1 MRFRQKNRSRRS
13 SLRSQ
18 YQATLE
24 RLEERTV
31 PTASWNNF
39 GGNAQHTDVAQV
51 AAQPINQLL
60 WEVPLDMDPWGA
72 VHYGDPVFTA
82 NNVVVVPIKVT
93 WDANNQG
100 ATNFFEVGINDV
112 TGAVLW
118 STAPMGSITS
128 ITNNA
133 NDTMTITSTIVPGTV
148 LTNGESVTVYVPQGD
163 TAANPGE
170 GNTTYQV
177 SNVSTNGTTCSFTIN
192 VAGNGAYTGDG
203 LWTLSTA
210 SSAATSYIEPPYDW
224 LPPDQ
229 AAYDPVT
236 DRVYFPGPG
245 GTIDYI
251 SNPDTATGVVTPT
264 QEAFYGT
271 SSYNANQSAYNQSI
285 YINTPV
291 TVDSQGDIFFGYVVN
306 PSNSNPSGITE
317 GGIARISAS
326 GTGTDVSAFAAVNTA
341 GQTPTDDGNW
351 TAAQGS
357 APALSNDGSTLFL
370 PVADGGYNANGNFY
384 NSYLVGLNSTTLT
397 PEYSV
402 PLYYPDTGSG
412 VPASGVQTSGD
423 RAYLHPDSTASV
435 MVAPDGTVFFGV
447 WAYGSTY
454 GNGSRGFLLHFS
466 GNLQTEYTPGA
477 FGWDDTPSII
487 PLTGPNA
494 MTVSGY
500 TGSSSYLI
508 VSKYNNYANT
518 EVGEPYG
525 GNGVNEIAILDPYAS
540 QPDPNYDAEVNGQPI
555 PVMQQVM
562 TFSSPSP
569 DLGNI
574 NAGDPDAVREWCT
587 NGTAVDPETDS
598 IYINDEDG
606 YTYQWNLGTDTI
618 TNTVE
623 VSAGYGV
630 PYTPTAIAP
639 DGEVF
644 SDNGGTLF
652 ALGGYSNF
660 TLSASASANP
670 AVYGNAITFT
680 ADLASSIGGPTP
692 TGTVTFTAYA
702 GANNALNYDTTPITL
717 GMATV
722 DDGVATLSLSASQ
735 SAAVL
740 LAAHY
745 HVTAN
750 YSGDSNYSSGVAT
763 FVLPVLETATTSVS
777 ASRQSGGSWQQCH
790 LDRHGDA
797 QRHAEHRGRERQR
810 LVQLLGAH
818 RNGHLHGR
826 QHCPRHGYAQP
837 FGEWDLFVDLRPA
850 GHIEWSQACLQEPT
864 QSRPSI
870 VETRTSPTASPRH
883 FRYT

>member
-1 MRFRQKNRSRRS
+1 MWFRKKNRSRRS

-24 RLEERTV
+24 RLEQRTV
-31 PTASWNNF
+31 LTASWNNF

-82 NNVVVVPIKVT
+82 NDVVVVPIKVT

-118 STAPMGSITS
+118 STAPMGSISS

-229 AAYDPVT
+229 PAYDPVT

-384 NSYLVGLNSTTLT
+384 NSYLVGLNSTTLA

-412 VPASGVQTSGD
+412 VPASGVQIERRPRLSAPGQHGVGDGSSG
-423 RAYLHPDSTASV
+423 RHGFLRRL
-435 MVAPDGTVFFGV
+435 GV
-447 WAYGSTY
+447 W
-454 GNGSRGFLLHFS
+454 L
-466 GNLQTEYTPGA
+466 
-477 FGWDDTPSII
+477 
-487 PLTGPNA
+487 
-494 MTVSGY
+494 
-500 TGSSSYLI
+500 YL
-508 VSKYNNYANT
+508 
-518 EVGEPYG
+518 
-525 GNGVNEIAILDPYAS
+525 
-540 QPDPNYDAEVNGQPI
+540 
-555 PVMQQVM
+555 
-562 TFSSPSP
+562 
-569 DLGNI
+569 
-574 NAGDPDAVREWCT
+574 
-587 NGTAVDPETDS
+587 
-598 IYINDEDG
+598 
-606 YTYQWNLGTDTI
+606 
-618 TNTVE
+618 
-623 VSAGYGV
+623 
-630 PYTPTAIAP
+630 
-639 DGEVF
+639 
-644 SDNGGTLF
+644 
-652 ALGGYSNF
+652 
-660 TLSASASANP
+660 
-670 AVYGNAITFT
+670 
-680 ADLASSIGGPTP
+680 
-692 TGTVTFTAYA
+692 
-702 GANNALNYDTTPITL
+702 
-717 GMATV
+717 
-722 DDGVATLSLSASQ
+722 
-735 SAAVL
+735 
-740 LAAHY
+740 
-745 HVTAN
+745 
-750 YSGDSNYSSGVAT
+750 
-763 FVLPVLETATTSVS
+763 
-777 ASRQSGGSWQQCH
+777 
-790 LDRHGDA
+790 
-797 QRHAEHRGRERQR
+797 RQR
-810 LVQLLGAH
+810 LARLPLALLRQPADGIH
-818 RNGHLHGR
+818 PRGLRLGRHSLDHPLNRPQRDDGLRLHGFVLVPDCVQVQQLR
-826 QHCPRHGYAQP
+826 QH
-837 FGEWDLFVDLRPA
+837 
-850 GHIEWSQACLQEPT
+850 
-864 QSRPSI
+864 
-870 VETRTSPTASPRH
+870 
-883 FRYT
+883 